1 MMNESAMAARTEALE
16 PDYVFDLDGGR
27 ACLDFANSLSSSS
40 GEHLRAYVDLLAF
53 AEQSELIT
61 RADADWL
68 RATAI
73 GQPDQAEAVMARA
86 YRLRSAIYAIF
97 SAIAADQQPPD
108 GELDAL
114 NSELALALQHACVE
128 PHAPIDGYRYGWSG
142 RELDMPL
149 WGICRSAAE
158 TLTSPEDRL
167 RVRECGGEDC
177 RWLFIDSSRNRSR
190 QWCSMSSC
198 GNRQKAKRHYQRV
211 RARSRT

>member
-1 MMNESAMAARTEALE
+1 MMSERAMAMRSDAAE
-16 PDYVFDLDGGR
+16 PAFVFDLDGGR

-40 GEHLRAYVDLLAF
+40 GEHVRAYADLLAF

-61 RADADWL
+61 RIDADWL
-68 RATAI
+68 RAAAVSE
-73 GQPDQAEAVMARA
+73 PEQAEAVLARA

-97 SAIAADQQPPD
+97 SAIAADHQP
-108 GELDAL
+108 GERELDAL
-114 NSELALALQHACVE
+114 NDELGLALRHACVE
-128 PHAPIDGYRYGWSG
+128 SDSPIGGYRYGWTG

-177 RWLFIDSSRNRSR
+177 RWLFIDTSRNRSR

-211 RARSRT
+211 RARNRT